1 MKSRLN
7 VLIAAGIAA
16 VTTFSLMHFTTP
28 DDPEIPSNYKSMQ
41 HPEINI
47 DNPANNKDLQNFQG
61 QDLVTLVQTQ
71 AELIDTL
78 QAMTIQITALENRLS
93 KMETVASQG
102 PEVFNDALQEDP
114 IASYEENPRQDF
126 INAQNIFLNQRFDPS
141 WDVQM
146 RNSFEEVEAT
156 LQSVFADSITITEQ
170 ECRSDTCRVEF
181 THEQLE
187 TSLHPLMIA
196 ARGSNQMHFDTVV
209 ENGQK
214 RTIVIYQR

>member
-1 MKSRLN
+1 M
-7 VLIAAGIAA
+7 
-16 VTTFSLMHFTTP
+16 
-28 DDPEIPSNYKSMQ
+28 
-41 HPEINI
+41 
-47 DNPANNKDLQNFQG
+47 
-61 QDLVTLVQTQ
+61 QTQ

-93 KMETVASQG
+93 KMETAASQG

-114 IASYEENPRQDF
+114 VTSYEENPRQDF

-141 WDVQM
+141 WDAQM

-187 TSLHPLMIA
+187 TSLHPLCLLYTSPSP
-196 ARGSNQMHFDTVV
+196 RDR
-209 ENGQK
+209 QK
-214 RTIVIYQR
+214 SRMPSSA